1 MTLLAISF
9 ISGVLTVLAPC
20 ILPLLPVVVGTSATA
35 RSKATPYI
43 VVGSLALSIILFT
56 YLLKFSTALIMVP
69 SEFWTYLSGGILI
82 IFGFTLLFPALWER
96 LPGVARLSARSNQ
109 LVGTGYQKKSFW
121 GDVLIG
127 AALGPVFSSCSPT
140 YFVILASVLPASF
153 ALGSLYLFAY
163 AAGLSLVLLLI
174 ALLGQ
179 RFTDRLTGLSD
190 SRGWFKRSI
199 GILFIVVGIAI
210 ASGYEKQFEIW
221 LLESG
226 YVDVVDFEQGIL
238 DRVQL

>member
-1 MTLLAISF
+1 MTLLAVSF
-9 ISGVLTVLAPC
+9 ISGILTVLAPC
-20 ILPLLPVVVGTSATA
+20 ILPLLPVVVGSSATG

-43 VVGSLALSIILFT
+43 VVGSLAASIILFT

-69 SEFWTYLSGGILI
+69 PETWTYLSGGILI
-82 IFGFTLLFPALWER
+82 LFGLTLLFPALWER
-96 LPGVARLSARSNQ
+96 IPGIAKLSSRSNQ
-109 LVGTGYQKKSFW
+109 LVGTGYQKKSVW

-179 RFTDRLTGLSD
+179 KFADRLTILSD
-190 SRGWFKRSI
+190 SRGWFKRI
-199 GILFIVVGIAI
+199 VGVLFIAIGLLI
-210 ASGYEKQFEIW
+210 ASGVEKQIEIW

-226 YVDVVDFEQGIL
+226 FVDVVEFEQGIL
-238 DRVQL
+238 ERIQL